1 MIAERSLIVRS
12 GVKLA
17 SPFAVV
23 VGFMLFFAGHNQ
35 PGGGFAAGLM
45 FGAVVALRAIVG
57 LRVPQRSSFLLAAGG
72 AIGVAVAIAPMIVG
86 NALLDQGTV
95 EMKVAVLG
103 KIKFGSALAFDV
115 GVALVVVGLVVAL
128 LDAFAA
134 AELDEPPDGGE
145 AAGSKALGSEGA
157 AS

>member
-23 VGFMLFFAGHNQ
+23 VAFMLFFAGHNQ

-57 LRVPQRSSFLLAAGG
+57 LSIPRRSSLLLAAGG

-86 NALLDQGTV
+86 DALLDQGTV
-95 EMKVAVLG
+95 EMKIAVLG
-103 KIKFGSALAFDV
+103 KIKLGTALVFDV

-128 LDAFAA
+128 LDAFDA
-134 AELDEPPDGGE
+134 AELDEPP
-145 AAGSKALGSEGA
+145 AGTEEVAT
-157 AS
+157 